1 MGPIF
6 TGLKPGDQTEHLT
19 LIRSGK
25 AEEKNWTSENRGF
38 DIFDIKSDL
47 NSMLKLLEIPLNKI
61 RIESDKKEY
70 YHPGKNGSVI
80 FQGVKIAN
88 FEIHPSILKSF
99 KIKNTSILL
108 EFYIQEIFQFLNNS
122 WFTKEKLSKSIFQ
135 SSIRDFS
142 FEVDKKLNSIDLVN
156 HIRILIKKLYEVRIF
171 DNYENK
177 DFRALALEVVIQ
189 SDKKTLTEEEINRLS
204 VEIVNEAKSKFKQN

>member
-1 MGPIF
+1 MI
-6 TGLKPGDQTEHLT
+6 
-19 LIRSGK
+19 
-25 AEEKNWTSENRGF
+25 
-38 DIFDIKSDL
+38 
-47 NSMLKLLEIPLNKI
+47 
-61 RIESDKKEY
+61 Y
-70 YHPGKNGSVI
+70 Y
-80 FQGVKIAN
+80 
-88 FEIHPSILKSF
+88 
-99 KIKNTSILL
+99 
-108 EFYIQEIFQFLNNS
+108 FYIQEIFQFLNNS

-156 HIRILIKKLYEVRIF
+156 HIRNIDKEIISEVRIF

-204 VEIVNEAKSKFKQN
+204 VEIVNEAKSKFKAKLR